1 MKSFFFAVLSLSLLP
16 LSLLLPLNIYNIYIS
31 AFCALPFESPRH
43 RRISTCQCSYSSL
56 DRTSFRCAFVAPPS
70 FIRVFVRAKRS
81 EDEESFALADGG
93 PSQSHRR
100 RYPVFLSPPFF
111 PTFLSP
117 LMNAIALTTLS
128 PFSPLAPFSLRLPFF
143 SLSLV
148 ISVSN
153 ISSIPLLFLYFCS
166 YRSSYATSFSLVY
179 TVPFST
185 LFFLSHF
192 MISVFLFLLYLH
204 SSRKGQARISFSFL
218 PFQH

>member
-1 MKSFFFAVLSLSLLP
+1 MKSFFAVLPPPP
-16 LSLLLPLNIYNIYIS
+16 LSPSPSQYIYIYQPFALFLLRVLSIEEFRLAS
-31 AFCALPFESPRH
+31 ALTLLSIVH
-43 RRISTCQCSYSSL
+43 
-56 DRTSFRCAFVAPPS
+56 RCAFVAPPS
-70 FIRVFVRAKRS
+70 FIRIFVRAKRS
-81 EDEESFALADGG
+81 EDEESFALANGG

-128 PFSPLAPFSLRLPFF
+128 SFSPLAPFSLRLPLF

-179 TVPFST
+179 TVPLFYFI
-185 LFFLSHF
+185 FFLSHF
-192 MISVFLFLLYLH
+192 MISVFLLLFYLH